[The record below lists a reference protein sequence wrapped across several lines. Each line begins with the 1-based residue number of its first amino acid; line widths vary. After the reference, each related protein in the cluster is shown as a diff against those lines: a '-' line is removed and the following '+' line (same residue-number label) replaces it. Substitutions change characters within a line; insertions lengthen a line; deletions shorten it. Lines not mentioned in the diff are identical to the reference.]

1 MPRSRIPK
9 ADASLQLRMLV
20 TMLLLTALYLVF
32 TFVLFKVTHF
42 GLVLFLIPIVGLVVQ
57 YYYSDKMVLAASGA
71 RIVSREQAPEIYGMI
86 ERLAQ
91 AAALPTPKVAIID
104 SAMPNAFATGR
115 SPKHAVVA
123 VTTGLIQ
130 KLPPQEVE
138 AVLAHEMTHIRHRD
152 MTIMTMA
159 SSFAA
164 VAAFITSW
172 GLWFGIGMGGSDE
185 RDNNGGN
192 AFIVILLAALAV
204 QVISHFLILALSRYR
219 EYAAD
224 RGGAILTGAP
234 EQLASALLRIS
245 GSMQSI
251 PSKDLR
257 AAQPL
262 SAMYFAAPTREF
274 IGELLM
280 DHPSI
285 EHRLARLQS
294 IERQMAGAQ

>member
-1 MPRSRIPK
+1 
-9 ADASLQLRMLV
+9 MLV
-20 TMLLLTALYLVF
+20 TMLLLTALYLIF
-32 TFVLFKVTHF
+32 AFVLFKVTHF
-42 GLVLFLIPIVGLVVQ
+42 GLIIFLVPILGLIAQ
-57 YYYSDKMVLAASGA
+57 YYYSDKMVLASSGA

-91 AAALPTPKVAIID
+91 AAALPTPKVAIME

-123 VTTGLIQ
+123 VTTGLLQ
-130 KLPPQEVE
+130 KLPPQEIE
-138 AVLAHEMTHIRHRD
+138 AVLAHEMTHVKHRD

-164 VAAFITSW
+164 VASFITSW
-172 GLWFGIGMGGSDE
+172 GLWFGVGMGGNDE
-185 RDNNGGN
+185 RDNNGN
-192 AFIVILLAALAV
+192 AFIVILLVSLVV
-204 QVISHFLILALSRYR
+204 QIISHFLILALSRYR

-251 PSKDLR
+251 PTKDLR

-294 IERQMAGAQ
+294 IERQMAGAS